1 MHGGYLVHSR
11 QTGRSVK
18 AEGAPPG
25 GVSRTS
31 LSRSAVGDEKDYTL
45 TPRMTLTYKHGSAG
59 VNRLEVGDHH

>member
-1 MHGGYLVHSR
+1 M
-11 QTGRSVK
+11 K